1 MIEVLYI
8 RVPEKVERE
17 NLFIHLQG
25 FVSGECYNEVL
36 GYKNKEVALRRLLG
50 ETLIS
55 FALREYWGLPLGSYR
70 ILRGEKGKPFIVG
83 RENVF
88 FNLSH
93 SGEYVVCAV
102 SDREVG
108 IDIEKRAKA
117 RMEVAGR
124 FFHEGEVRMLKS
136 LSGTEQDRLFFNYWS
151 VKESF
156 LKYIGTGLTRPLN
169 SFIVTFTGERVS
181 LYEGINGLPLHVNAC
196 PVDAG
201 YACYVC
207 SEYDGL
213 PEIREVTFEEIIR
226 C

>member
-102 SDREVG
+102 SDRVTP
-108 IDIEKRAKA
+108 KLKA
-117 RMEVAGR
+117 TNPLR
-124 FFHEGEVRMLKS
+124 F
-136 LSGTEQDRLFFNYWS
+136 Q
-151 VKESF
+151 
-156 LKYIGTGLTRPLN
+156 
-169 SFIVTFTGERVS
+169 
-181 LYEGINGLPLHVNAC
+181 
-196 PVDAG
+196 
-201 YACYVC
+201 
-207 SEYDGL
+207 
-213 PEIREVTFEEIIR
+213 
-226 C
+226 